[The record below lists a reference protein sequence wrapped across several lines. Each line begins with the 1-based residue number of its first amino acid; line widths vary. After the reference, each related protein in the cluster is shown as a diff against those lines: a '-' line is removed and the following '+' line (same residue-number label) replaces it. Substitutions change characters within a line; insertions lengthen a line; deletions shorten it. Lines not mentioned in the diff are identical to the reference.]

1 MLIIHHNAT
10 KVGMN
15 RNITINIHRLAQ
27 VSNNNEEIS
36 AEMLRVELGW
46 ISESSKHTHG
56 LVLWK

>member
-10 KVGMN
+10 KVGMTG
-15 RNITINIHRLAQ
+15 ILIFRLAQ
-27 VSNNNEEIS
+27 VANNTEEIS